1 MIAYLFQ
8 KIQKLC
14 IHLNQKINSSNR
26 FLIFQILLLFVSI
39 NYFVSALHCRL
50 DVSSSQRFSL
60 TKSTVYYLKNL
71 EETIY
76 INAYYSSKI
85 PAENKARI
93 LMAKEMLKQIQ
104 SINPDKIKLRFFD
117 PDESEDLVQQ
127 AYNDGIQ
134 PQRFEKIDVGSAQIK
149 NAFLG
154 IALHHE
160 KQHEVIPTAFY
171 VEEMEVQI
179 VSSIRKLI
187 RKKLQLSSKL
197 AVLID
202 PGLSLPIPPGSQ
214 SGKDTY
220 GIFIHKLFSDE
231 FGSAQEISANINAI
245 PDNIQILIAVGLPE
259 WTEIGKFH
267 IDQFLMRGGKFILLP
282 KTMDFKMNPEE
293 NYNGLA
299 IGMNGLAQTIQG
311 ITELNDF
318 LAHYGVS
325 VGSDLVFNPSMGM
338 PMGSVLETE
347 QGLAGKS
354 FYPLWLI
361 LSKDSQN
368 FSISNHLTKDLDYLL
383 LPWSHSLSYNKDKQ
397 PNANYE
403 VIMQTSSKSSLLTDY
418 VFVGEKQIA
427 NLNPKMSSDKI
438 PLALDIKGNFISYFK
453 IHKQD
458 SQIEAKDLIETTI
471 IGKESELIVIGSPYL
486 ISDLLVLPE
495 FRELYQAANVPFLVN
510 AYEILN
516 GNQELVEA
524 RYKKSLFEPLQPF
537 TDSEKIL
544 YNIINIILLPMGII
558 LFAFFRMK
566 SRNSGMTLE

>member
-1 MIAYLFQ
+1 MMTNLLHL
-8 KIQKLC
+8 IQNLLLR
-14 IHLNQKINSSNR
+14 LNHKINSSNR
-26 FLIFQILLLFVSI
+26 FLFLQILLLFVSM
-39 NYFVSALHCRL
+39 NYFVSALQCRL
-50 DVSSSQRFSL
+50 DVSSSQRYSL
-60 TKSTVYYLKNL
+60 TKSSVNFLKNI

-93 LMAKEMLKQIQ
+93 LMVQEMLKQIQ
-104 SINPDKIKLRFFD
+104 SINPDKIKLRFYD

-134 PQRFEKIDVGSAQIK
+134 PQRFEKIDVGSAQVK

-171 VEEMEVQI
+171 IEEIEVQI

-187 RKKLQLSSKL
+187 RKKLQLSSNL

-220 GIFIHKLFSDE
+220 GIFIHKLFSEE
-231 FGSAQEISANINAI
+231 FGSAQEISANLKAI
-245 PDNIQILIAVGLPE
+245 PENIQILIAVGLPE

-282 KTMDFKMNPEE
+282 KTMDFKMNPDE

-318 LAHYGVS
+318 LSHYGVS
-325 VGSDLVFNPSMGM
+325 VGSDLVFNASMGL

-347 QGLAGKS
+347 QGFVGKS
-354 FYPLWLI
+354 FYPLCLV

-368 FSISNHLTKDLDYLL
+368 FSTSNNLTKDLEYLL
-383 LPWSHSLSYNKDKQ
+383 LPWAHSLSYNKDKQ

-438 PLALDIKGNFISYFK
+438 PLALDIKGNFTSYFK
-453 IHKQD
+453 IQKQD
-458 SQIEAKDLIETTI
+458 SKIEAKDLIESTI
-471 IGKESELIVIGSPYL
+471 LGKESELIVISSPYL

-495 FRELYQAANVPFLVN
+495 FRELYQAANVPFMIN

-537 TDSEKIL
+537 TGSEQIL
-544 YNIINIILLPMGII
+544 YNIIHIILLPMCII